1 VQSSLSHPGHPT
13 GTATMSIQSTSTN
26 VTFAA
31 TAVVIDKTGD
41 NTTVTS
47 TVNVSS
53 DSVSGGISNNIST
66 NREKESLSTSKEE
79 HVNTVSVS
87 WKDSSTQ
94 VLTPV
99 ATTTTTPPV
108 SNKTGKNKNLASKLS
123 VGDDAF
129 SDFGYWRV
137 PIPLIDEK

>member
-13 GTATMSIQSTSTN
+13 GTVPIQSTSTN
-26 VTFAA
+26 VTFATA
-31 TAVVIDKTGD
+31 AVVIDKTGD

-53 DSVSGGISNNIST
+53 DSVSDRIGNNIST
-66 NREKESLSTSKEE
+66 DRGKESLSTSKEE

-94 VLTPV
+94 VLLTPV
-99 ATTTTTPPV
+99 ATTTTPPV
-108 SNKTGKNKNLASKLS
+108 SNKTGKNKNLVSKLS

>member
-1 VQSSLSHPGHPT
+1 MSGRRPVTVLPSTVSPVQSSLSHPGHPT
-13 GTATMSIQSTSTN
+13 GTTTVLPIQSTAATN

-66 NREKESLSTSKEE
+66 NREKKSLSTSKEE

-87 WKDSSTQ
+87 W
-94 VLTPV
+94 
-99 ATTTTTPPV
+99 
-108 SNKTGKNKNLASKLS
+108 
-123 VGDDAF
+123 
-129 SDFGYWRV
+129 
-137 PIPLIDEK
+137 